1 MKKRCQRKGSGR
13 CTNHGRAHGFLHY
26 AFAKTLSEMLSAEE
40 ADHLT
45 RMAIEE
51 YGRLAAA
58 SVTEHLEEQGK
69 PVTLMNFRYGKDLPL
84 WLEYT
89 PIAMPEDKPAGKISK
104 ITYCPLAATWKKLPD
119 GCRLAD
125 TTAGSTR

>member
-1 MKKRCQRKGSGR
+1 MSEETMPREKAVEDVRIMAERM
-13 CTNHGRAHGFLHY
+13 AFLHY

-69 PVTLMNFRYGKDLPL
+69 PVTLMNFRYGKDLPSVG
-84 WLEYT
+84 WEYT
-89 PIAMPEDKPAGKISK
+89 PLPCRRTSPPARS
-104 ITYCPLAATWKKLPD
+104 A
-119 GCRLAD
+119 R
-125 TTAGSTR
+125 